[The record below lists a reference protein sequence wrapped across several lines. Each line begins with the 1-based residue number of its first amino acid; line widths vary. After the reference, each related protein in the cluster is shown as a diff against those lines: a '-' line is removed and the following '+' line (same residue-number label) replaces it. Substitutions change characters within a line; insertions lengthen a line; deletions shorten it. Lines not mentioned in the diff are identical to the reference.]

1 MPLPFAPK
9 PDESMVYESLK
20 STLLSAVTPE
30 QFETLR
36 DLVFA
41 QGTDGTEDEY
51 RRLILLGA
59 ASQATSFSGPI
70 PQTNQVV
77 SVSSS
82 DATFDIFDPGI
93 NGGVWQIVAAEW
105 VTKAASGSAI
115 LHIRD
120 TNLSTSCRIS
130 NLSTNDEFP
139 LDEPI
144 YVGYPCKV
152 RVTIGSGSGDNR
164 IAVAVIQVR

>member
-1 MPLPFAPK
+1 
-9 PDESMVYESLK
+9 MVYESLK
-20 STLLSAVTPE
+20 STLLSSVTPE

-59 ASQATSFSGPI
+59 ASQSTSFSGPI
-70 PQTNQVV
+70 PQTNQVA
-77 SVSSS
+77 SISSS
-82 DATFDIFDPGI
+82 DATFDLFDPGI
-93 NGGVWQIVAAEW
+93 NGGVWQLIAAEW

-120 TNLSTSCRIS
+120 TNASASCRIS
-130 NLSTNDEFP
+130 NLSAADEFE
-139 LDEPI
+139 LNEPI
-144 YVGYPCKV
+144 YVGYPCTV
-152 RVTIGSGSGDNR
+152 RVTIGGGSGDNR
-164 IAVAVIQVR
+164 IALALIQVR